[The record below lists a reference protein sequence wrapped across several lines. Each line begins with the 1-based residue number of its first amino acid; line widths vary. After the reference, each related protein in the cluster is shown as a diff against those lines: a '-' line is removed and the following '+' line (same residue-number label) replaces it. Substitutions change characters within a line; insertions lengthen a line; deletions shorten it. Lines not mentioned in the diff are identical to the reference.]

1 MMKTSEKIA
10 FFPGSFDPFTLG
22 HLSVVR
28 RALSLF
34 DKIVVA
40 IGVNENKHC
49 LYTPQQR
56 EAMLQQLFAK
66 EPRVEVFVYE
76 GLTVDA
82 AEKCGATAILR
93 GVRSIADFEYE
104 KNIADLNR
112 DLSGIETVLL
122 FTEPAYA
129 HITSTAVRELIR
141 YGQPVGRFIPEKLQ
155 LPVL

>member
-1 MMKTSEKIA
+1 MKTSEKIA

-40 IGVNENKHC
+40 IGVNENKRS

-56 EAMLQQLFAK
+56 EAMLQRLFAE

-76 GLTVDA
+76 RLTVDA
-82 AEKCGATAILR
+82 AKKCGATAILR

-141 YGQPVGRFIPEKLQ
+141 YGQSVGRFVPEKLQ